1 MYVRKST
8 KPRVVK
14 IQSGEILTIG
24 DLPDSGLRRWTA
36 ARKSLVIRAVM
47 FELIS
52 TDEAIERYD
61 LTHDEFQ
68 EWLRS
73 YADYGRNGLK
83 VTHKKQYTTMG
94 CFA

>member
-1 MYVRKST
+1 
-8 KPRVVK
+8 
-14 IQSGEILTIG
+14 
-24 DLPDSGLRRWTA
+24 
-36 ARKSLVIRAVM
+36 M

-52 TDEAIERYD
+52 TDEAIERND

-83 VTHKKQYTTMG
+83 VTHKKQ
-94 CFA
+94 

>member
-14 IQSGEILTIG
+14 MQSGEILTIG
-24 DLPDSGLRRWTA
+24 DLPDAGLRRWTA

-73 YADYGRNGLK
+73 CADYGRNGLQ
-83 VTHKKQYTTMG
+83 VTHKKQ
-94 CFA
+94 